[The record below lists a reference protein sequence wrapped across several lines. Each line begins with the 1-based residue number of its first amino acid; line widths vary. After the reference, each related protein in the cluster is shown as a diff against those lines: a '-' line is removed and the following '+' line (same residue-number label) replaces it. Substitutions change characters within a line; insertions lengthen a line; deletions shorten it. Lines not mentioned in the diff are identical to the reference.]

1 MKKNL
6 FIKPLVCIPIYK
18 SEFNKFEIMSIKSHI
33 IKLKA
38 HDIFLLVPKSKK
50 NKIISSLRRN
60 NIQDSSY
67 FLHEVK
73 DYCLDRYENYCFHLL

>member
-18 SEFNKFEIMSIKSHI
+18 SEFNNEITSIKSHI

-38 HDIFLLVPKSKK
+38 HDIFVSSKIKKK
-50 NKIISSLRRN
+50 N
-60 NIQDSSY
+60 NIK
-67 FLHEVK
+67 FK
-73 DYCLDRYENYCFHLL
+73 KK